1 MTEGMESLTGPRAKL
16 YISNSGA
23 EAVFVHV
30 VGNSKVC
37 V

>member
-23 EAVFVHV
+23 EA
-30 VGNSKVC
+30 GPNRSC
-37 V
+37 